1 MAAAISLNDP
11 TSERQAFAG
20 RAIVLFVMAMA
31 LVGVLVARLVQ
42 LQIVDYD
49 TYATRSDENRIQVQ
63 PLAPPRGLIKD
74 RNGILLAENR
84 PVSSLRLVVE
94 RVEDFDGLLAELRA
108 LVDITPEDLEGFQAR
123 LERRRRPYEAVTLRD
138 ALGENEVARLAVNRH
153 RLPGVEVSTELKRHY
168 PFGSV
173 MAHAVGSVRR
183 VTEEDLQRLDPVN
196 YSATEFVGRRG
207 VERFYETSLHGS
219 VGYQRVETNAHGRIL
234 KVLDIEPAKTG
245 QDISLH
251 LDASLQIAATAALG
265 ERRGAIVAIEPAT
278 GGVLALVSNPGYD
291 PNLFVTGISGDQYSE
306 LVNSRQ
312 VPLFNRAVNGQYSP
326 GSTFKPV
333 VGLAGISNGVVTWE
347 EEIIDHGWFKL
358 PNQDRIYRDWS
369 WRAGG
374 GGGQGPSDLNRAI
387 YRSSNIY
394 FYDLA
399 TRLTIDQLGAFARQ
413 FGIGEQLAIDVADAS
428 RGLMPDPVWKYGA
441 KGEVWY
447 PGDNVNLGIGQGDLL
462 VTPLQLA
469 IMTTVIANRG
479 RVVRPRL
486 LNLEDGS
493 LPPIEFD
500 PPVPLPDVVGPSP
513 DDWERMVAAMEDVV
527 HRGGREFV
535 DGYGQNGTA
544 WAYIGRNIDY
554 RMAGKS
560 GTAQVVEIKQGE
572 EYDEEELDEYNRKHA
587 WFIAFAPVDDPK
599 IALAVLVENGGGGS
613 SVAGPVAREVID
625 AFLLPTLDVAARP

>member
-1 MAAAISLNDP
+1 MAPALSLNDP
-11 TSERQAFAG
+11 SSERQAFAG
-20 RAIVLFVMAMA
+20 RALALFVLAMVLVCV
-31 LVGVLVARLVQ
+31 LVGRLVQ

-49 TYATRSDENRIQVQ
+49 TYRTRSDENRIQVQ

-74 RNGILLAENR
+74 RNGTLLAENR
-84 PVSSLRLVVE
+84 PVSSVALVVE
-94 RVEDFDGLLAELRA
+94 RVADFDALLAELRT
-108 LVDITPEDLEGFQAR
+108 LVDISEEDLQNFHDR

-153 RLPGVEVSTELKRHY
+153 RLPGVEVRTELKRHY

-183 VTEEDLQRLDPVN
+183 VTEEDLRRLDPVN

-207 VERFYETSLHGS
+207 VERFYETSLHGT

-234 KVLDIEPAKTG
+234 KVLDIEPPKTG
-245 QDISLH
+245 QDVTLH
-251 LDASLQIAATAALG
+251 LDANLQIAATAALG
-265 ERRGAIVAIEPAT
+265 ERRGAIVAIEPST
-278 GGVLALVSNPGYD
+278 GGILALVSNPGYD
-291 PNLFVTGISGDQYSE
+291 PNLFVTGISSEQYRE
-306 LVNSRQ
+306 MVNSRQ
-312 VPLFNRAVNGQYSP
+312 TPLFNRAVNGQYSP

-333 VGLAGISNGVVTWE
+333 VGLAAISNRVVTWDE
-347 EEIIDHGWFKL
+347 ELIDQGWFKL

-369 WRAGG
+369 WRPGNS
-374 GGGQGPSDLNRAI
+374 GGQGVVTLRKAI
-387 YRSSNIY
+387 YRSSNVF
-394 FYDLA
+394 FYNMA
-399 TRLTIDQLGAFARQ
+399 TRLTIDQLGDFAAQ
-413 FGIGEQLAIDVADAS
+413 FGIGRQLAVDVADAS
-428 RGLMPDPVWKYGA
+428 RGLMPDPIWKQGA

-469 IMTTVIANRG
+469 TMATVIANRG

-486 LNLEDGS
+486 LRLEDGRS
-493 LPPIEFD
+493 PPIEYD
-500 PPVPLPDVVGPSP
+500 PPQPLPDVVGPGA
-513 DDWERMVAAMEDVV
+513 DDWERMVSAMEDVV
-527 HRGGREFV
+527 HRGNQV
-535 DGYGQNGTA
+535 YGENGTA

-560 GTAQVVEIKQGE
+560 GTAQVVEIRQGE
-572 EYDEEELDEYNRKHA
+572 EYDEEDLDEYNRKHA
-587 WFIAFAPVDDPK
+587 WFIAFAPADAPR

-625 AFLLPTLDVAARP
+625 AYLLPTLDVAARP